1 MILLDTHVW
10 WWSLTEPEN
19 LSNEAIALIKQ
30 TKTDERFIA
39 SISIWEFAM
48 MVAKK
53 WIELKISPAKWLSR
67 ALNETG
73 ITVIELSPDIATDS
87 CSLPG
92 EFNKDPADRII
103 VATARVHNLTLLTKD
118 QKILDYPNVKSV
130 WW

>member
-19 LSNEAIALIKQ
+19 LSKKAIALIKQ
-30 TKTDERFIA
+30 AKTDERFI
-39 SISIWEFAM
+39 SSVSIWEFAM

-53 WIELKISPAKWLSR
+53 RIELKISPAKWLAR
-67 ALNETG
+67 AIDETG
-73 ITVIELSPDIATDS
+73 IMVIELSPDIATDS

-92 EFNKDPADRII
+92 EFHKDPADRII
-103 VATARVHNLTLLTKD
+103 VATARVYNLTLLTKD

-130 WW
+130 W

>member
-19 LSNEAIALIKQ
+19 LSRKAKALIKQ
-30 TKTDERFIA
+30 AKTDERFIS

-53 WIELKISPAKWLSR
+53 RIELKISPAKWLSR
-67 ALNETG
+67 AIEETG
-73 ITVIELSPDIATDS
+73 IVVMDLSPEIATDS

-92 EFNKDPADRII
+92 EFHKDPADRII

-118 QKILDYPNVKSV
+118 LKILDYPNVKSA
-130 WW
+130 W